1 MVPLQGG
8 FSSGVVQKLISWVNK
23 WQTITKRSF
32 QNILCF
38 YSLEFEFSTV
48 IHRLSD
54 LIGILQE
61 SKKLNEDKLSIHSK
75 QPRSVGALQN
85 SLFAG
90 NLWKEA
96 KT

>member
-1 MVPLQGG
+1 MGEQMTDH
-8 FSSGVVQKLISWVNK
+8 NK
-23 WQTITKRSF
+23 TFETF

-90 NLWKEA
+90 NL
-96 KT
+96 